1 MVQNNALWGARVT
14 SLTTGI
20 HGLLT
25 IFPFVLTDWKDNFGF
40 GITCTQE
47 IFLWCTKLHR
57 KVFYFTECSSNAQV
71 PYDGDRIIQASAAY
85 TCSWVITVPE
95 NYTVKLTI
103 SKNNVASVGNTNCVN
118 DYVKVIIATFLL
130 LCCISGWLC
139 EKIWLLFWKQLLW
152 EEEKGEL
159 LRV

>member
-1 MVQNNALWGARVT
+1 MYARGYQQ
-14 SLTTGI
+14 L
-20 HGLLT
+20 
-25 IFPFVLTDWKDNFGF
+25 
-40 GITCTQE
+40 
-47 IFLWCTKLHR
+47 IFLWCTTLHR
-57 KVFYFTECSSNAQV
+57 KVFYFTDCSSNAQV

-118 DYVKVIIATFLL
+118 DYVQVIIATFLL

-139 EKIWLLFWKQLLW
+139 EEIWLLSEAAVVRRKKRGTSSCIGWVFLGKYQMIMYCAITKLTFAFF
-152 EEEKGEL
+152 KHFATI
-159 LRV
+159 